1 MTIHQRPF
9 TSLFVFGVW
18 SERWSVASAGG
29 NPSVCASIAISSGS
43 GAMPRPCV
51 AIYWVANQRM
61 AKMREVHANL
71 MRASGFQIA
80 LHGADGWARFVRHC
94 EHPVMGARGLACRA
108 GNNGM
113 LNTVARMASKRGID
127 GAFLPRKRPKRK

>member
-1 MTIHQRPF
+1 
-9 TSLFVFGVW
+9 
-18 SERWSVASAGG
+18 
-29 NPSVCASIAISSGS
+29 
-43 GAMPRPCV
+43 MPRPCV

-94 EHPVMGARGLACRA
+94 EHPVM
-108 GNNGM
+108 
-113 LNTVARMASKRGID
+113 VARMASKRGID
-127 GAFLPRKRPKRK
+127 GAFLPRKRPKRKGQITALHSARLKLTDQMRIGGQRSRNDHYA